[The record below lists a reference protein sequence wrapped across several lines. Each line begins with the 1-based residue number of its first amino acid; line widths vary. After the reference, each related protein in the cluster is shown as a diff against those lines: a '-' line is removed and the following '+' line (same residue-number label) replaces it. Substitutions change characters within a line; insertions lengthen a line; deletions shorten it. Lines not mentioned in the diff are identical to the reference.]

1 MKMSNKLK
9 KTVVT
14 FLAPYLI
21 FLLIIFL
28 LLSVLFMGVEVLWEE
43 FTSPDGIE
51 EITISSD
58 GLIWPLPGYN
68 RISSYYGLRFH
79 PVKKVYS
86 FHDGIDIPAPQ
97 DTIII
102 SPSSGMVTKVYDS
115 SSVGKTVEIENTEY
129 RFVFHHL
136 NYIAVTQGVTIS
148 KGEEVGGVGTTG
160 TLSTGNHLHFTV
172 YKNNNRVNPLEI
184 YNFNKEYAKAN
195 L

>member
-9 KTVVT
+9 KNVVT

-28 LLSVLFMGVEVLWEE
+28 LLSVLFMGVEVLWEQ

-102 SPSSGMVTKVYDS
+102 SPSSGVVTKVYNS

-136 NYIAVTQGVTIS
+136 NYITVTQGATIS
-148 KGEEVGGVGTTG
+148 KGEKIGGVGTTG

>member
-1 MKMSNKLK
+1 MKMNKKFK
-9 KTVVT
+9 KAVMAFIT
-14 FLAPYLI
+14 PYLV
-21 FLLIIFL
+21 FLLIAFFILSIF
-28 LLSVLFMGVEVLWEE
+28 FMGVEVLWEQ

-51 EITISSD
+51 EITVSSD

-68 RISSYYGLRFH
+68 KISSYYGLRFH

-86 FHDGIDIPAPQ
+86 FHDGIDLPAPQ
-97 DTIII
+97 DTKII
-102 SPSSGMVTKVYDS
+102 SPSSGIVTKVYNS

-136 NYIAVTQGVTIS
+136 NYISVTQGSPIS

-172 YKNNNRVNPLEI
+172 YKNNSRVNPLEI

-195 L
+195 I

>member
-9 KTVVT
+9 KSVVT